1 MNPVKTGALI
11 REQRIENH
19 LTEQELA
26 EKAGISVELLE
37 SYEQVRLFS
46 DASVLKEADRAAG
59 PVPDGTDVWKEAHCR
74 AQFPSS
80 YDPHGPYS
88 DRL

>member
-1 MNPVKTGALI
+1 MNPVKTGVLI

-37 SYEQVRLFS
+37 SYEQGTALFLS
-46 DASVLKEADRAAG
+46 LI
-59 PVPDGTDVWKEAHCR
+59 HI
-74 AQFPSS
+74 
-80 YDPHGPYS
+80 
-88 DRL
+88 